1 VPERRRLTVALVVTG
16 ALANEIDGMRRA
28 LGAKALERIAPHCT
42 VIPPVNVREDC
53 LEEVLADVRRA
64 AAKSAPIAVNL
75 GPPDTFWPRTPVL
88 YLAVSGDLEALA
100 SLRSD
105 LGTGPL
111 APPPARP
118 VRQFVPHLSL
128 DQRIDPS
135 RLAHALEALADYRA
149 TYCFE
154 RVTVLEQDAGHRWH
168 PLADASLG
176 RPGVAGRGSLDLEL
190 SVVERPDPVVV
201 AWVDEQWASYSRQRY
216 GDAVRPIEPY
226 ALIARAGGRLVGF
239 VDGEVRGPV
248 IRIGRLIV
256 SPQWRGFGV
265 GSHLLRAV
273 ERLGLERGCGRVRLE
288 TLLGAG
294 AEKFY
299 AARGYVVAAV
309 LPRWREERDFVL
321 MERDIIIT
329 TGTTGGP
336 SLELRTPAERPEANV
351 PHGDG
356 FS

>member
-1 VPERRRLTVALVVTG
+1 MPERRRLTVALVVTG

-154 RVTVLEQDAGHRWH
+154 RVTVLEQDKDHRWH
-168 PLADASLG
+168 ALADAELG
-176 RPGVAGRGSLDLEL
+176 RPVVAGRGSLDLEL
-190 SVVERPDPVVV
+190 SVVERPDPVVAALV
-201 AWVDEQWASYSRQRY
+201 NEQWAAYSRGRY
-216 GDAVRPIEPY
+216 GDAVRPVEPY
-226 ALIARAGGRLVGF
+226 ALVARAGGRLVGF
-239 VDGEVRGPV
+239 ADGELRGPV
-248 IRIGRLIV
+248 IRIARLIV
-256 SPQWRGFGV
+256 WPEWRGLGV

-273 ERLGLERGCGRVRLE
+273 EGLGLERGCRRVRLE
-288 TLLGAG
+288 TLHGDG
-294 AEKFY
+294 AEQFY
-299 AARGYVVAAV
+299 AARGYVVTAP

-321 MERDIIIT
+321 MERDIVIS
-329 TGTTGGP
+329 TGASSPAMTRPRAPGAGGE
-336 SLELRTPAERPEANV
+336 LE
-351 PHGDG
+351 
-356 FS
+356 S

>member
-128 DQRIDPS
+128 DQRIDPG

-154 RVTVLEQDAGHRWH
+154 CVSVLEQDADHRWR
-168 PLADASLG
+168 PMADTALA
-176 RPGVAGRGSLDLEL
+176 RPRVVGRGSLDLEL
-190 SVVERPDPVVV
+190 SLVEQPDPVIA
-201 AWVDEQWASYSRQRY
+201 AWAEEQWSGYRRERY
-216 GDAVRPIEPY
+216 GPGVQPFARY
-226 ALIARAGGRLVGF
+226 AIVARAGGRPVGF
-239 VDGEVRGPV
+239 ADGEVRGPV
-248 IRIGRLIV
+248 LRLGRLIV
-256 SPQWRGFGV
+256 RPEWRNQGV

-273 ERLGLERGCGRVRLE
+273 ERLGLERGCARVRLE
-288 TLLGAG
+288 ALAG
-294 AEKFY
+294 GRAQSFYSGRGY
-299 AARGYVVAAV
+299 AAVTV
-309 LPRWREERDFVL
+309 LPRWTEERDFVL
-321 MERDIIIT
+321 MERALSS
-329 TGTTGGP
+329 GAA
-336 SLELRTPAERPEANV
+336 PARQ
-351 PHGDG
+351 
-356 FS
+356 

>member
-1 VPERRRLTVALVVTG
+1 MPERRRLTVALVVTG

-128 DQRIDPS
+128 DQRIDPG

-154 RVTVLEQDAGHRWH
+154 CVSVLEQDADHRWR
-168 PLADASLG
+168 PMADTALA
-176 RPGVAGRGSLDLEL
+176 RPRVVGRGSLDLEL
-190 SVVERPDPVVV
+190 SLVEQPDPVIA
-201 AWVDEQWASYSRQRY
+201 AWAEEQWSGYRRERY
-216 GDAVRPIEPY
+216 GPGVQPFARY
-226 ALIARAGGRLVGF
+226 AIVARAGGRPVGF
-239 VDGEVRGPV
+239 ADGEVRGPV
-248 IRIGRLIV
+248 LRLGRLIV
-256 SPQWRGFGV
+256 RPEWRNQGV

-273 ERLGLERGCGRVRLE
+273 ERLGLERGCARVRLE
-288 TLLGAG
+288 ALAG
-294 AEKFY
+294 GRAQSFYSGRGY
-299 AARGYVVAAV
+299 AAVTV
-309 LPRWREERDFVL
+309 LPRWTEERDFVL
-321 MERDIIIT
+321 MERALSS
-329 TGTTGGP
+329 GAA
-336 SLELRTPAERPEANV
+336 PARQ
-351 PHGDG
+351 
-356 FS
+356 